1 MNIRYIDK
9 EARFYFICE
18 TCGEPI
24 EDLDGVVDFPAFP
37 FSKNIKSPL
46 RFYHWGRCAKVGENP
61 YWDKTYNKK

>member
-18 TCGEPI
+18 ACGEPI

-37 FSKNIKSPL
+37 FSKNINSSRHKQ
-46 RFYHWGRCAKVGENP
+46 
-61 YWDKTYNKK
+61 